1 MVLLF
6 LLFKIHSNIILW
18 YNNHRDSSMC
28 RLPPGFR
35 GGDSV
40 SVYEALSL
48 MIAFGTLIAIIVL
61 SR

>member
-6 LLFKIHSNIILW
+6 LLFKIHLNIILW
-18 YNNHRDSSMC
+18 YNNHRDSRC
-28 RLPPGFR
+28 VGFLCLS
-35 GGDSV
+35 GGDSM
-40 SVYEALSL
+40 SVFEALSL